1 MENTSVEKEMSRPT
15 DDVSSGANTT
25 ASTGEEKEI
34 YLRPQGPRAAALT
47 PVSSRPGDNR
57 SSLNRVRS
65 YVDGHGYFSDDGR
78 DDGQDAGQ
86 EVDVEGDP
94 EKAFE
99 VQWDGP
105 DDPMNPKNISTAR
118 KWLIVII
125 LAFGSLCVTCTSSLY
140 TLTYGLSA
148 LSCRIFVP
156 GLI

>member
-1 MENTSVEKEMSRPT
+1 MENTVVEKGTSQPT
-15 DDVSSGANTT
+15 DGVSSGANTT
-25 ASTGEEKEI
+25 APGGEEKEI
-34 YLRPQGPRAAALT
+34 YLRPEGQQHPALT
-47 PVSSRPGDNR
+47 PVSSRPSDNR
-57 SSLNRVRS
+57 SSLHRVRS
-65 YVDGHGYFSDDGR
+65 CVDGHGYFSDDGR
-78 DDGQDAGQ
+78 GDGENAGQ
-86 EVDVEGDP
+86 EVDIEGSP

-148 LSCRIFVP
+148 LNCNIVSF
-156 GLI
+156 